1 MANLTTSWEK
11 DKEVLLQNIDEVI
24 DRGKIDKETLVVMK
38 EIISAAKTKKRTMAE
53 YFEERQGG

>member
-1 MANLTTSWEK
+1 MASVITSWEK

-24 DRGKIDKETLVVMK
+24 DRGNIDKETMVVMK
-38 EIISAAKTKKRTMAE
+38 EIINAAKTKKRTMAE